1 MHNGTALPRRPLG
14 NVGAAVL
21 GREAACEGDSP
32 RTKDPLKALA
42 RLAGLHALIQRR
54 GTVPRARCSA
64 CGQHPAPHFV
74 PHP

>member
-1 MHNGTALPRRPLG
+1 MK
-14 NVGAAVL
+14 
-21 GREAACEGDSP
+21 EAPP

-42 RLAGLHALIQRR
+42 RLAGLHALIQHR